1 MRISDW
7 SSDVCSSDLIQ
18 LDATFGVPISA
29 LSQTPPMDHPARK
42 VFEIGV
48 HSVWALRLVGGSK
61 SAKGDWA
68 GYHRSKSNNKD
79 AAWEDFWARIAMIE
93 KIGAIW
99 YEAWIFDS
107 AEPDAEPL
115 FPVDFAAPYPQS
127 AGDALL
133 QPTPT
138 NPEAAA
144 NLSCERTQPP
154 RH

>member
-7 SSDVCSSDLIQ
+7 SSDVCSSDL
-18 LDATFGVPISA
+18 
-29 LSQTPPMDHPARK
+29 RK

-99 YEAWIFDS
+99 YAAGIFDS
-107 AEPDAEPL
+107 EEPDAETLRSEESRVGYEWVSPWRSRGS
-115 FPVDFAAPYPQS
+115 PYHS
-127 AGDALL
+127 K
-133 QPTPT
+133 
-138 NPEAAA
+138 
-144 NLSCERTQPP
+144 
-154 RH
+154 

>member
-7 SSDVCSSDLIQ
+7 SSDVCSSDL
-18 LDATFGVPISA
+18 
-29 LSQTPPMDHPARK
+29 RK

-107 AEPDAEPL
+107 EEPDAEPDRKSTRL
-115 FPVDFAAPYPQS
+115 NS
-127 AGDALL
+127 
-133 QPTPT
+133 
-138 NPEAAA
+138 
-144 NLSCERTQPP
+144 S
-154 RH
+154 H

>member
-107 AEPDAEPL
+107 EEPDAEPL
-115 FPVDFAAPYPQS
+115 FPVDFAALYHQS
-127 AGDALL
+127 EGDDRSEEHTSEL
-133 QPTPT
+133 QSLMRISY
-138 NPEAAA
+138 AVHC
-144 NLSCERTQPP
+144 L
-154 RH
+154 